1 MKVAVIGAAG
11 WVGRAVLENFAERHQ
26 VRAFD
31 LNPEAWETYRRFDG
45 DWEGEKQYG
54 DISDFSAVDRALE
67 GMDGVVNLSA
77 YFGYEDPPEDNV
89 RPFLINVKGMW
100 NVLEV
105 ARRRELKRV
114 VQMGSCV
121 VQHPDGLFLS
131 SEVRSKE
138 GDLYGIT
145 KRLQEEVCRQY
156 HDAYGL
162 PIIIFRPCSIGD
174 SRLGISRDGNPAR
187 GGIVQRA
194 GADWRRPVHERLRV
208 VPRCRRAHDHLPVA
222 ADECLAQLDGRKPVD
237 GHVRHQA
244 PPERHVEVG
253 DVFVLVG

>member
-11 WVGRAVLENFAERHQ
+11 WVGRAVLENFAGRHR

-31 LNPEAWETYRRFDG
+31 YSPESWEKYRELDG
-45 DWEGEKQYG
+45 EWEGEKVYG
-54 DISDFSAVDRALE
+54 DVADFSAVDRALE
-67 GMDGVVNLSA
+67 GMDGVVNLAA
-77 YFGYEDPPEDNV
+77 YFGYQEPPEDDV

-100 NVLEV
+100 NVLES
-105 ARRRELKRV
+105 ARRRGLRRV

-138 GDLYGIT
+138 GNLYGIT

-162 PIIIFRPCSIGD
+162 RIIVLRPCSIGD
-174 SRLGISRDGNPAR
+174 SRLGIYRDFSPAR
-187 GGIVQRA
+187 GGIGWVCRHDLA
-194 GADWRRPVHERLRV
+194 EACHLALENDTIDFDIIHTASHPDADKY
-208 VPRCRRAHDHLPVA
+208 CNVA
-222 ADECLAQLDGRKPVD
+222 RSRETLGLEYK
-237 GHVRHQA
+237 GHF
-244 PPERHVEVG
+244 PG
-253 DVFVLVG
+253 D

>member
-11 WVGRAVLENFAERHQ
+11 WVGRAVLANFAQRHQ

-31 LNPEAWETYRRFDG
+31 YNPAAWETYQRFDG
-45 DWEGEKQYG
+45 DWEGDKVYG
-54 DISDFSAVDRALE
+54 DVADFGDVDRALE
-67 GMDGVVNLSA
+67 GMDGVVNLAA
-77 YFGYEDPPEDNV
+77 YFGYQDAPEDSVN
-89 RPFLINVKGMW
+89 PFLVNVKGMW
-100 NVLEV
+100 NILEA
-105 ARRRELKRV
+105 ARRHRLRRV

-121 VQHPDGLFLS
+121 VQHPDGVFLS

-138 GDLYGIT
+138 GNLYGIT

-187 GGIVQRA
+187 GGISWV
-194 GADWRRPVHERLRV
+194 
-208 VPRCRRAHDHLPVA
+208 CRHD
-222 ADECLAQLDGRKPVD
+222 LAQACHLALEADSIAFDIMHTASHPDADQHCNVARSREILGLEYKGYFP
-237 GHVRHQA
+237 
-244 PPERHVEVG
+244 G
-253 DVFVLVG
+253 D

>member
-11 WVGRAVLENFAERHQ
+11 WVGRAVLKNFAERHQ

-31 LNPEAWETYRRFDG
+31 YNPEAWDVYRRFDG
-45 DWEGEKQYG
+45 DWEGEKHYG
-54 DISDFSAVDRALE
+54 DVADFSAVDSALE

-77 YFGYEDPPEDNV
+77 YFGYGEPPEDEIK
-89 RPFLINVKGMW
+89 PFLINVKGIW

-105 ARRRELKRV
+105 ARRRGLKRV

-121 VQHPDGLFLS
+121 VQHPDGRFLS

-174 SRLGISRDGNPAR
+174 SQLGISRDGTPAR
-187 GGIVQRA
+187 GGISWVCRHDLA
-194 GADWRRPVHERLRV
+194 EACHLALENETIDFDIMHTASNPEADKYCNTARSREILG
-208 VPRCRRAHDHLPVA
+208 L
-222 ADECLAQLDGRKPVD
+222 EYN
-237 GHVRHQA
+237 GHF
-244 PPERHVEVG
+244 PG
-253 DVFVLVG
+253 D